1 VRAYDDTHTSGQHS
15 GIHRIS
21 YNDVKS
27 LALELA
33 DATSKNATLREA
45 AHHFLSEMLN
55 AIRSSG
61 DGSGVVHA
69 MNTSILPDDATQFRS
84 TLVSSHDNVSSSNQS
99 DLAYKPVPARPQTG
113 GKRKMSR
120 IKSSLENPVKGG
132 GLKKSCTFCRQ
143 EKHTISLSNY
153 EEIWYP
159 LVGGELSPSRQDSE

>member
-1 VRAYDDTHTSGQHS
+1 MRAYDDTHTSGQHS

-69 MNTSILPDDATQFRS
+69 MNTSILPDIATQFRS
-84 TLVSSHDNVSSSNQS
+84 TLVSSHDNVLSSNPS
-99 DLAYKPVPARPQTG
+99 DLANKPVPARPQMG

-132 GLKKSCTFCRQ
+132 GLKK
-143 EKHTISLSNY
+143 KLHL
-153 EEIWYP
+153 
-159 LVGGELSPSRQDSE
+159 L